1 MTAGKDKA
9 AICPH
14 CSGMGGDGDERCM
27 FCGGY
32 GRMDMPTEQS
42 AVEVLDRAIAWGD
55 ETYGNDAIYS
65 PGKARTDELRQARA
79 AIAEDYAQRDALEKA
94 LRGCRDML
102 RESAKQHRLS
112 GDYGHGVGC
121 DQHADAADAALARC
135 ATGAQA

>member
-1 MTAGKDKA
+1 MTAGMDKA

-42 AVEVLDRAIAWGD
+42 AVAVLDRAIAWGD

-79 AIAEDYAQRDALEKA
+79 AVAEVYAQRDALVEA
-94 LRGCRDML
+94 LRYAVDNPDFDSERF
-102 RESAKQHRLS
+102 
-112 GDYGHGVGC
+112 
-121 DQHADAADAALARC
+121 DALARAALARC
-135 ATGAQA
+135 GGAK